1 MARAAKP
8 KPVNYDLIP
17 EGHEAYKLLDE
28 VRDKWHEDLYGA
40 RIALAY
46 RKRLKRDHDGILML
60 GQCRK
65 CSDLQK
71 EFSPY
76 DFIIVLNRE
85 VWQDTAFDK
94 KKRLALLDHEMCH
107 AALSLDKQLDRRT
120 DEKGRTV
127 YRVRKHDIEEFR
139 SVVERHGCYKADL
152 EKFAESLL
160 KKRATPLLA
169 GLDKKEAAKKDAVQ

>member
-1 MARAAKP
+1 MGKAAKP
-8 KPVNYDLIP
+8 KPVNFDLIP

-40 RIALAY
+40 KIALAY
-46 RKRLKRDHDGILML
+46 RKRLKRDRDGILML
-60 GQCRK
+60 GK
-65 CSDLQK
+65 CIKVSDLQK
-71 EFSPY
+71 EFCPF
-76 DFIIVLNRE
+76 DFIILLNRE

-107 AALSLDKQLDRRT
+107 AELSLDKQLDRRT

-139 SVVERHGCYKADL
+139 SVVEHHGCYKADL

-160 KKRATPLLA
+160 KKKGMPLLA
-169 GLDKKEAAKKDAVQ
+169 NLEDKSPTQQKAN